1 MTTITHNKR
10 EFQIVDKQ
18 PISNFPNLAAGQPNV
33 EFWFLAVGKRG
44 ATIDGYITKN
54 GNIVVF

>member
-1 MTTITHNKR
+1 MTTINHKNR

-18 PISNFPNLAAGQPNV
+18 PISNFPNLASAQPNV
-33 EFWFLAVGKRG
+33 EFVFIAAGKRG

-54 GNIVVF
+54 GKIIVF